1 MYSIDLYGYFFSQLI
16 VFQERLA
23 LIFKNLKKKIPN
35 FACGIKTLGNE
46 YSQTII

>member
-1 MYSIDLYGYFFSQLI
+1 MAIFLVSCFSRTTSPN
-16 VFQERLA
+16 FQE
-23 LIFKNLKKKIPN
+23 FEEKNSPN